1 MRSSARR
8 ASCRTSRS
16 RTRPTRSSR
25 GLRPSPKGGASRDWR
40 GTGETIVK
48 AQGSPERSAAAAA
61 PHAPSSISRASGCSA
76 SIARSRSAT
85 WDGARSPNCPSPER
99 SAPNRVRARHPRVR
113 TARSRAQSTRWKG
126 QSNAVG
132 PRPVARSAPR
142 RDALGGPAPPVSA
155 RAGTGGPGRR
165 LHTRRQHPSLTGRGR
180 ACRRTDQPRL
190 RRSISCWICLSEIG
204 RSP

>member
-16 RTRPTRSSR
+16 RTRPTRS
-25 GLRPSPKGGASRDWR
+25 GAETEPKGWCVARLERDGRDDRESPGKPGALRGGGGAPRSLVDQQGVRLLCLNRALEIRDLGR
-40 GTGETIVK
+40 RPFAEL
-48 AQGSPERSAAAAA
+48 PE
-61 PHAPSSISRASGCSA
+61 
-76 SIARSRSAT
+76 
-85 WDGARSPNCPSPER
+85 PER

-165 LHTRRQHPSLTGRGR
+165 LHTRRQHPSLPDAGARVGGPISRG
-180 ACRRTDQPRL
+180 
-190 RRSISCWICLSEIG
+190 
-204 RSP
+204 